1 MTLLACVVS
10 HTKDGLK
17 LSQQPSQLIEL
28 SRHHGVERFVNMSQM
43 TVTQMSITQIPAY
56 WIGRIGAGPA
66 AVREIGSAGV
76 RSGSTARIRSC

>member
-1 MTLLACVVS
+1 
-10 HTKDGLK
+10 
-17 LSQQPSQLIEL
+17 
-28 SRHHGVERFVNMSQM
+28 MSQM

-76 RSGSTARIRSC
+76 RSGSTARISVLQQQWPVHPNELTLALRAKTSGSCQERSLAA